1 MFFHFFIFHK
11 IFYLNKANKLLEILF
26 GEIMKIVTTPM
37 CKDILDIAGIRDY
50 NLIKHPSREY
60 GDFAILLSESKVQDM
75 DTLRIKINTFNQI
88 FESIKNVSK
97 YAPKQLTDNEINE
110 YFKHYTL
117 AYSWINNSSKV
128 QKIKNRNKK
137 IKVCVLS
144 KFIKDIV
151 EDMNFTITD
160 KDYDYLIYPDYMD
173 VEYSNNYSLI
183 KIPTHNNISKNPIEK
198 AELRYSILLNI
209 NI

>member
-1 MFFHFFIFHK
+1 
-11 IFYLNKANKLLEILF
+11 
-26 GEIMKIVTTPM
+26 MKIVTTPM

-88 FESIKNVSK
+88 FESIKKVSK
-97 YAPKQLTDNEINE
+97 YSPKQLTDNEINE
-110 YFKHYTL
+110 YFKHYTF
-117 AYSWINNSSKV
+117 AYEWINNSLKV
-128 QKIKNRNKK
+128 QKIKQRNKN
-137 IKVCVLS
+137 IKVSVLS

-160 KDYDYLIYPDYMD
+160 KDFDYLICPDYMD
-173 VEYSNNYSLI
+173 VEGSNNYSLI
-183 KIPTHNNISKNPIEK
+183 KLPTHDNISKNPIEK